1 MMMCVCVRVKGQ
13 KIRLFVKLIYCSVS
27 EHEVFSDS
35 FKLLKSKKIP
45 VASVG
50 RESDTVR
57 KRKMMMMMLRLAQL
71 CKMF

>member
-1 MMMCVCVRVKGQ
+1 MMSVCICVKGQ

-45 VASVG
+45 ITAVG
-50 RESDTVR
+50 RKSDAVK
-57 KRKMMMMMLRLAQL
+57 KRMMMMMMLS
-71 CKMF
+71 